1 MKKNIIRYC
10 ITALG
15 CLLMALSINAFFVQ
29 HHFLSGGISGVSIIL
44 YYLTGWPPGITSLI
58 FNIPLFYIAWKFMS
72 RQFFIDSVIGTVLFS
87 LALDGTAFVQA
98 YVNIPDKLLCCM
110 AGGAL
115 GGLGGALVYR
125 SEASTGGVD
134 ILGFLTKKYYNIS
147 VSTTN
152 FLFDCCVMLAAVVFL
167 GLTPVL
173 YSLVLFFITFKAT
186 NLFMVGFDYKKQV
199 IIVSTHA
206 EEISRRIMDEVNRG
220 VTILHGEGGYT
231 RRPLQV
237 ILVVVKLTQLAHLET
252 IIKEVDPMA
261 FVTIQ
266 DANNVF
272 GRGFTQ
278 PNLDP
283 INHPSLPLSSSPS
296 YTPRSG
302 ERPAGRWPAL
312 PRPWR

>member
-1 MKKNIIRYC
+1 M
-10 ITALG
+10 
-15 CLLMALSINAFFVQ
+15 
-29 HHFLSGGISGVSIIL
+29 
-44 YYLTGWPPGITSLI
+44 
-58 FNIPLFYIAWKFMS
+58 
-72 RQFFIDSVIGTVLFS
+72 
-87 LALDGTAFVQA
+87 
-98 YVNIPDKLLCCM
+98 
-110 AGGAL
+110 
-115 GGLGGALVYR
+115 
-125 SEASTGGVD
+125 D

-206 EEISRRIMDEVNRG
+206 EEISRRVMDEVNRG

-261 FVTIQ
+261 
-266 DANNVF
+266 
-272 GRGFTQ
+272 
-278 PNLDP
+278 
-283 INHPSLPLSSSPS
+283 S
-296 YTPRSG
+296 
-302 ERPAGRWPAL
+302 
-312 PRPWR
+312 

>member
-1 MKKNIIRYC
+1 MKKLIIRYFM
-10 ITALG
+10 TALG
-15 CLLMALSINAFFVQ
+15 CLIMALSVNCFFIQ
-29 HHFLSGGISGVSIIL
+29 HRFLSGGISGVSMIL

-58 FNIPLFYIAWKFMS
+58 FNIPLFYIAWKYMS

-98 YVNIPDKLLCCM
+98 YVTVPDKLLCCI
-110 AGGAL
+110 AGGTL
-115 GGLGGALVYR
+115 SGLGGALVYR

-134 ILGFLTKKYYNIS
+134 ILGFLTKKYYNIA

-152 FLFDCCVMLAAVVFL
+152 FLFDTVVMMAAVVFL

-173 YSLVLFFITFKAT
+173 YSMVMFFITFKAT
-186 NLFMVGFDYKKQV
+186 NVFMVGFDYKKQV

-206 EEISRRIMDEVNRG
+206 DEIGQRIMDEVNRG
-220 VTILHGEGGYT
+220 ITVLHGEGGYT
-231 RRPLQV
+231 LQPLRI
-237 ILVVVKLTQLAHLET
+237 ILVVVKLTQLAHLEK
-252 IIKEVDPMA
+252 IIKEVDPVA

-278 PNLDP
+278 PNLD
-283 INHPSLPLSSSPS
+283 LEEEQKL
-296 YTPRSG
+296 R
-302 ERPAGRWPAL
+302 RDL
-312 PRPWR
+312 

>member
-1 MKKNIIRYC
+1 MKKLCIRYLM
-10 ITALG
+10 TALG
-15 CLLMALSINAFFVQ
+15 CFIMALAINCFFVQ
-29 HHFLSGGISGVSIIL
+29 HRFLSGGISGVSMIL
-44 YYLTGWPPGITSLI
+44 YYLTGWPPGITSLV
-58 FNIPLFYIAWKFMS
+58 FNIPLFYIAWKYMS

-87 LALDGTAFVQA
+87 LALDGTAFVQS
-98 YVNIPDKLLCCM
+98 YVTIPDKLLCCI

-152 FLFDCCVMLAAVVFL
+152 FLFDTVVMMAAVIFL

-173 YSLVLFFITFKAT
+173 YSMVLFFITFKAT
-186 NLFMVGFDYKKQV
+186 NVFMVGFDYKKQV

-206 EEISRRIMDEVNRG
+206 DEIGQRIMDEVNRG
-220 VTILHGEGGYT
+220 ITVLHGEGGYT
-231 RRPLQV
+231 QRPLR
-237 ILVVVKLTQLAHLET
+237 IIMVVVKLTQLAHLEK
-252 IIKEVDPMA
+252 IIKEVDPVA

-278 PNLDP
+278 PNLD
-283 INHPSLPLSSSPS
+283 LEEEKRL
-296 YTPRSG
+296 RK
-302 ERPAGRWPAL
+302 
-312 PRPWR
+312 

>member
-1 MKKNIIRYC
+1 MKKQCIRYFM
-10 ITALG
+10 TALG
-15 CLLMALSINAFFVQ
+15 CLLMALAINAFFVQ
-29 HHFLSGGISGVSIIL
+29 HHFLSGGISGVAIIL
-44 YYLTGWPPGITSLI
+44 YYLTGWPPGITSLV
-58 FNIPLFYIAWKFMS
+58 FNIPLFWIAWKYMS
-72 RQFFIDSVIGTVLFS
+72 RQFFINSVIGTVLFS

-98 YVNIPDKLLCCM
+98 YVTIPDKLLCSI

-115 GGLGGALVYR
+115 GGLGSALVYR

-134 ILGFLTKKYYNIS
+134 ILGFLTRKYYHIS

-152 FLFDCCVMLAAVVFL
+152 FLFDTCVMAAAVVFL

-173 YSLVLFFITFKAT
+173 YSMVLFFITLKAT

-199 IIVSTHA
+199 LIISTHA

-220 VTILHGEGGYT
+220 VTLLDGQGCYT
-231 RRPLQV
+231 RRPQKV

-252 IIKEVDPMA
+252 IIKEVDPVA

-278 PNLDP
+278 PNLD
-283 INHPSLPLSSSPS
+283 LEEEK
-296 YTPRSG
+296 RM
-302 ERPAGRWPAL
+302 RK
-312 PRPWR
+312 

>member
-1 MKKNIIRYC
+1 M
-10 ITALG
+10 
-15 CLLMALSINAFFVQ
+15 
-29 HHFLSGGISGVSIIL
+29 
-44 YYLTGWPPGITSLI
+44 
-58 FNIPLFYIAWKFMS
+58 
-72 RQFFIDSVIGTVLFS
+72 
-87 LALDGTAFVQA
+87 
-98 YVNIPDKLLCCM
+98 
-110 AGGAL
+110 
-115 GGLGGALVYR
+115 
-125 SEASTGGVD
+125 
-134 ILGFLTKKYYNIS
+134 
-147 VSTTN
+147 
-152 FLFDCCVMLAAVVFL
+152 
-167 GLTPVL
+167 L

-206 EEISRRIMDEVNRG
+206 EEISQRIMDEVNRG

-278 PNLDP
+278 PNLD
-283 INHPSLPLSSSPS
+283 L
-296 YTPRSG
+296 
-302 ERPAGRWPAL
+302 E
-312 PRPWR
+312 